1 MLDKACAA
9 KDIRVDEL
17 RKCAEAARRN
27 VLRITKLYYAE
38 GCMVCSDP
46 VQSVIA
52 SDATWSNPN
61 LAVRVRAGVRVR
73 FGFGSGSGSGSGFGF
88 GSGSGFGFGFGL
100 GLGLGLGFGLG
111 FGLG

>member
-27 VLRITKLYYAE
+27 VLRITKLYYAD

-46 VQSVIA
+46 VQYVRARVRVRVRVRVRA
-52 SDATWSNPN
+52 SDATLTPSRLPRHPFFQPYPSPHPSSLPLPLN
-61 LAVRVRAGVRVR
+61 LP
-73 FGFGSGSGSGSGFGF
+73 
-88 GSGSGFGFGFGL
+88 L
-100 GLGLGLGFGLG
+100 N
-111 FGLG
+111 

>member
-88 GSGSGFGFGFGL
+88 GVGL
-100 GLGLGLGFGLG
+100 GLGLGWLP
-111 FGLG
+111 